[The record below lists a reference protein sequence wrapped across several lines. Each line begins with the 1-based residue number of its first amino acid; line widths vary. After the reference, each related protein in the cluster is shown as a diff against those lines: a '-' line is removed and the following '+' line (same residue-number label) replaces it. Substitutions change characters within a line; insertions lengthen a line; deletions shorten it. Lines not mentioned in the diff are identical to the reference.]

1 MAALIA
7 ARKTEMMVRP
17 GDHFLTRNRGGST
30 VFHGALVG
38 DLAGV
43 IVPAS
48 ADVNIRIIGRA
59 SVDDGISE
67 LVSGAKVRVDEGVA
81 RWVNGDAIVIG
92 DVGDPCYA
100 TDDQTVNLSSAASSR
115 PFAGIITLVDS
126 LGVWVDSSLSL
137 SGLAI
142 TP

>member
-1 MAALIA
+1 MAALTA
-7 ARKTEMMVRP
+7 ARKTAIMVRP
-17 GDHFLTRNRGGST
+17 SDHFLTRDRGANQ
-30 VFHGALVG
+30 VFHGSLVG

-59 SVDDGISE
+59 SVINGISADVAGE
-67 LVSGAKVRVDEGVA
+67 KIRIDEGVS
-81 RWVNGDAIVIG
+81 RWENGEAIVAA

-100 TDDQTVNLSSAASSR
+100 DDDQTVFTTATAR
-115 PFAGIITLVDS
+115 PFAGIIIAVDS
-126 LGVWVDSSLSL
+126 LGVWVDSSLTL
-137 SGLAI
+137 SGLAN